1 MIKGW
6 VSEEWAARHAPG
18 WLREEKSVAESSD

>member
-18 WLREEKSVAESSD
+18 WLREEKSVAENT